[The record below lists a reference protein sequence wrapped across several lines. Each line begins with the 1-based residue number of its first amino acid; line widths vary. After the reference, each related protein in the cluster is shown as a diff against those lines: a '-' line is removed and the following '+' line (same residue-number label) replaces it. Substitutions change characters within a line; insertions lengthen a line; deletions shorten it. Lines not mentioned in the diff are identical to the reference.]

1 MTLCSFV
8 KPMMSTIGLWG
19 SIIMSCLYS
28 GGDDGYDW
36 VEISVFES
44 KNGNES
50 GIMNGLGICVYCH
63 WEC

>member
-19 SIIMSCLYS
+19 WIIMSCLYN
-28 GGDDGYDW
+28 GGDDCYDW
-36 VEISVFES
+36 VEISVFEN
-44 KNGNES
+44 KKS
-50 GIMNGLGICVYCH
+50 GIMNGLGICVYYH